1 MSPTP
6 INESGEA
13 NPAVERELAAL
24 FDPPAYAGARV
35 AIGVGAV
42 ALGIFGANSSGLP
55 LVAKIALV
63 VAVVLTPP
71 LAFEQW
77 ALRRQLA
84 RALGLLAKGRGL

>member
-1 MSPTP
+1 MSPSR
-6 INESGEA
+6 ISESVEA
-13 NPAVERELAAL
+13 DPAIERELAAV
-24 FDPPAYAGARV
+24 FDPSAYARARV

-42 ALGIFGANSSGLP
+42 ALGIFAANSSGLP

-71 LAFEQW
+71 LAFDQW

-84 RALGLLAKGRGL
+84 RALRLLASGRGL